1 MPSNTEPIYTGT
13 PKIES
18 CTPVLVCAGTDGVG
32 FVVSGGTVTH
42 YIAFTAG
49 TNGSYI
55 KEARIKCSTTNGATA
70 VAATSIRFFVS
81 TISSGATSGANTHFI
96 TEVAIPT
103 FTPSTSTSSPDFI
116 IPLNFAIESGKY
128 LLCCT
133 GVVANANTFY
143 KVTTFGGDY

>member
-1 MPSNTEPIYTGT
+1 MPANKEPVFTLT
-13 PKIES
+13 PKVQS

-32 FVVSGGTVTH
+32 FVVTGGTITH
-42 YIAFTAG
+42 YIAFSAG

-55 KEARIKCSTTNGATA
+55 KEARIKCATTNGTTA
-70 VAATSIRFFVS
+70 VSATSIRFFVS
-81 TISSGATSGANTHFI
+81 TVSSGAVSGADTHFI

-116 IPLNFAIESGKY
+116 VPLNFALESGKY

-133 GVVANANTFY
+133 GVVAAANTYY
-143 KVTTFGGDY
+143 KVTVFGGDY

>member
-1 MPSNTEPIYTGT
+1 MPANTEQIYTLT
-13 PKIES
+13 PRIES

-49 TNGSYI
+49 ANGSYI
-55 KEARIKCSTTNGATA
+55 KEARIKIATTNGTTA
-70 VAATSIRFFVS
+70 VAATTIRFFVS
-81 TISSGATSGANTHFI
+81 TVASGATSGANTHMI
-96 TEVAIPT
+96 AEVAIPAI
-103 FTPSTSTSSPDFI
+103 TPATTSASPDFI
-116 IPLNFAIESGKY
+116 VPLNFAMESGKY

>member
-1 MPSNTEPIYTGT
+1 MPANKEPVYTLT
-13 PKIES
+13 PKIQS
-18 CTPVLVCAGTDGVG
+18 CTPVLVCAGTDGAG

-55 KEARIKCSTTNGATA
+55 KEARIKAATTNGTTA
-70 VAATSIRFFVS
+70 VSATTIRFFVS
-81 TISSGATSGANTHFI
+81 TVSSGATSGADTHLI
-96 TEVAIPT
+96 AEVAIPT
-103 FTPSTSTSSPDFI
+103 FTPATTSASPDFI
-116 IPLNFAIESGKY
+116 VPLNFAIESGKY

-133 GVVANANTFY
+133 GVVAASNTFY

>member
-55 KEARIKCSTTNGATA
+55 KEARIKAATTNGTTA

-81 TISSGATSGANTHFI
+81 TVASGATSGANTHFI

-103 FTPSTSTSSPDFI
+103 FTPAAATSSPDFI

-133 GVVANANTFY
+133 GVVASANTFY